1 MAEKRFKL
9 DRAACACQ
17 IARICDIDYEVAAD
31 AIDVLCEFIYEATCA
46 GFDVHLRQLGTF
58 RLQQHKGHAVQ
69 FGAAEKKMAPY
80 PVLKFKPMAAVGR
93 SLRARD
99 DAGGIMWKVPAG
111 LEVPYDSQTRM
122 SDKRIYDVLRVYDE
136 RVDALHANM
145 KKAGLEVRKP
155 RRMLGLP
162 VRVVDDD

>member
-9 DRAACACQ
+9 DRTACAFQ
-17 IARICDIDYEVAAD
+17 MERVCDIDYEVALD
-31 AIDVLCEFIYEATCA
+31 AIDFLCEFIYEATCA

-69 FGAAEKKMAPY
+69 FGATEKMAPY

-99 DAGGIMWKVPAG
+99 EAGGIMWKVPEG

-122 SDKRIYDVLRVYDE
+122 SDKRICDVLRVYDA

-145 KKAGLEVRKP
+145 KKAGLEVREP
-155 RRMLGLP
+155 RRPIGLFTLAD
-162 VRVVDDD
+162 VED